1 MNETTQAKDTNGIR
15 VFVGLGSN
23 STDACLMLERA
34 REGLADLPGVLIRAA
49 SPIYVTEPQ
58 GYADQPWFH
67 NQVLELN
74 LAGEESIENA
84 KSLMAAMLNLE
95 AALGRVRSPDPALRF
110 GPRKIDLDI
119 LLFGK
124 IASND
129 PFCTLPHP
137 RLNLRAFWLVPL
149 RDLDPDL
156 EILGENVQ
164 TLLGRLDWHAESNKI
179 YQ

>member
-1 MNETTQAKDTNGIR
+1 MNDTTQAKDTNGIR

-110 GPRKIDLDI
+110 GPRCIDMDL
-119 LLFGK
+119 LLFGDSQCDAPES
-124 IASND
+124 IV
-129 PFCTLPHP
+129 PHP
-137 RLNLRAFWLVPL
+137 RMCQRAFVLIPLCDVGAACRIHGRTPAQWLAG
-149 RDLDPDL
+149 L
-156 EILGENVQ
+156 EYRQEGQRIFQ
-164 TLLGRLDWHAESNKI
+164 
-179 YQ
+179 

>member
-1 MNETTQAKDTNGIR
+1 MNDTTQAKDTNGIR

-84 KSLMAAMLNLE
+84 KSLMPCSILRQPLAGCE
-95 AALGRVRSPDPALRF
+95 ARILPCALGRA
-110 GPRKIDLDI
+110 K
-119 LLFGK
+119 
-124 IASND
+124 
-129 PFCTLPHP
+129 
-137 RLNLRAFWLVPL
+137 
-149 RDLDPDL
+149 
-156 EILGENVQ
+156 
-164 TLLGRLDWHAESNKI
+164 
-179 YQ
+179 